1 MDIIRDFI
9 PHGRQNRPMKN
20 PSSSLYGKTVD
31 LKYITIHNAYWSKDA
46 KALHEY
52 VKSIRAA
59 ERPAG
64 WHFSIDEKECYQA
77 VPLNESS
84 WHAGDGTN
92 GTGNRYS
99 VGIEICDYA
108 MLLTPRNEALYMQA
122 EDHAAQLC
130 AWLIDKIPSLKP
142 YPECL
147 RQHWHW
153 SGKNCPS
160 WIRARPGGWQ
170 QFIDRVGE
178 YLTTPAPPEEPDL
191 PVPPKPP
198 QQTVYYRVIAG
209 SFKDRDNADLLR
221 KALTQQ
227 GHRAWISIYRP

>member
-1 MDIIRDFI
+1 MIEIKQDFI
-9 PHGRQNRPMKN
+9 EPGMRHRPMTN
-20 PSSSLYGKTVD
+20 PASSLYQKKMEA
-31 LKYITIHNAYWSKDA
+31 KYITIHNAYWGKDA

-52 VKSIRAA
+52 VKSQRCAD
-59 ERPAG
+59 RPAS
-64 WHFSIDEKECYQA
+64 WHFSVDEKAIYQA
-77 VPLNESS
+77 LPLDESG
-84 WHAGDGTN
+84 WHAGDNLGP
-92 GTGNRYS
+92 GNTTTI
-99 VGIEICDYA
+99 GIEIVDYA